1 MEPQIPL
8 ESQEMQTNNS
18 PKEIIQDNNQVT
30 SEIPIQFNKD
40 HNNEIE
46 NNENPNMNDNNSDF
60 VNNNNYNEEENLQNQ
75 PEEEENN
82 QNVDNDNQN
91 MEQNL
96 ENENIYEN
104 NNNDPNMYNNME
116 QNEENENM
124 ENNNKIEEEEKI
136 PQIIAENV
144 DESIQNYIYQ
154 LQNRLNSV
162 INENENLKIIN
173 QKIVMELNDSKK
185 RNANLIQKIKIL
197 NLQNQKMNQELIKL
211 NQNKNNDIELMNLK
225 KQIQNYEKI
234 LYKINND
241 KEILESKIANM
252 QFQTQPTNKNKNL
265 VIRKNNRVINSPKAK
280 ISYTQYTQA
289 NTMTNDNNQV
299 FKNQLMILE
308 KNNKKLS
315 QNNIEL
321 ENQNKYL
328 QKVNQ
333 KMFVDLKNKDNYII
347 SLKDKITA
355 FNREYSKQINSF
367 SKDNEQKQSYLDQL
381 FLERDQLMKENN
393 ELKETIN
400 QLSYKVKDYSLMSN
414 RYKLEYND
422 KIKEMYDNKLNEY
435 KQKIIILKQRIN
447 ELLGIE
453 TQENHFFNRGNSAR
467 YGHLNLNRNV
477 MKKNRSFKNN
487 KNMNILTE
495 FNFYNDKKKMAK
507 DFRQIYS
514 NFNFE
519 TK

>member
-1 MEPQIPL
+1 M
-8 ESQEMQTNNS
+8 
-18 PKEIIQDNNQVT
+18 
-30 SEIPIQFNKD
+30 
-40 HNNEIE
+40 
-46 NNENPNMNDNNSDF
+46 
-60 VNNNNYNEEENLQNQ
+60 
-75 PEEEENN
+75 
-82 QNVDNDNQN
+82 
-91 MEQNL
+91 
-96 ENENIYEN
+96 
-104 NNNDPNMYNNME
+104 
-116 QNEENENM
+116 
-124 ENNNKIEEEEKI
+124 
-136 PQIIAENV
+136 

-185 RNANLIQKIKIL
+185 RNVNLIQKNKIL

-328 QKVNQ
+328 
-333 KMFVDLKNKDNYII
+333 
-347 SLKDKITA
+347 
-355 FNREYSKQINSF
+355 R
-367 SKDNEQKQSYLDQL
+367 
-381 FLERDQLMKENN
+381 
-393 ELKETIN
+393 
-400 QLSYKVKDYSLMSN
+400 
-414 RYKLEYND
+414 
-422 KIKEMYDNKLNEY
+422 
-435 KQKIIILKQRIN
+435 
-447 ELLGIE
+447 
-453 TQENHFFNRGNSAR
+453 
-467 YGHLNLNRNV
+467 
-477 MKKNRSFKNN
+477 
-487 KNMNILTE
+487 
-495 FNFYNDKKKMAK
+495 
-507 DFRQIYS
+507 
-514 NFNFE
+514 
-519 TK
+519 

>member
-1 MEPQIPL
+1 MYSNI
-8 ESQEMQTNNS
+8 
-18 PKEIIQDNNQVT
+18 
-30 SEIPIQFNKD
+30 
-40 HNNEIE
+40 
-46 NNENPNMNDNNSDF
+46 
-60 VNNNNYNEEENLQNQ
+60 
-75 PEEEENN
+75 
-82 QNVDNDNQN
+82 
-91 MEQNL
+91 EQNNL
-96 ENENIYEN
+96 
-104 NNNDPNMYNNME
+104 DG
-116 QNEENENM
+116 NM
-124 ENNNKIEEEEKI
+124 ENNNEIEEEQKI
-136 PQIIAENV
+136 PQLNAENI
-144 DESIQNYIYQ
+144 DESIQKYIYE

-162 INENENLKIIN
+162 IIENEKLKMIN
-173 QKIVMELNDSKK
+173 QNIVMGLNEAKK
-185 RNANLIQKIKIL
+185 RNIDLIKKIKNL
-197 NLQNQKMNQELIKL
+197 NIQNQKMNQELLRL
-211 NQNKNNDIELMNLK
+211 NQNKNNDIELINLK

-241 KEILESKIANM
+241 KELLETKIANI
-252 QFQTQPTNKNKNL
+252 QFQTQSNNKSKN
-265 VIRKNNRVINSPKAK
+265 VINRKNNRIINSPKAK
-280 ISYTQYTQA
+280 ISFTQYTQA
-289 NTMTNDNNQV
+289 NTMTNENNQI
-299 FKNQLMILE
+299 FKNQIMLLE

-355 FNREYSKQINSF
+355 FNQEYSKQINSF

-381 FLERDQLMKENN
+381 FLERDHLMKENN
-393 ELKETIN
+393 ELKERIN
-400 QLSYKVKDYSLMSN
+400 QLNYKVKDYSLMSN

-453 TQENHFFNRGNSAR
+453 TQENHCFNRGNSER
-467 YGHLNLNRNV
+467 FGYLNHNRNI
-477 MKKNRSFKNN
+477 MKKNRSFKYN

-495 FNFYNDKKKMAK
+495 LNFYNDKNKMKK
-507 DFRQIYS
+507 DFRKIYS